1 MSEPLVLNGLNGVN
15 PLAFLAALG
24 SLRTAAEVFESA
36 RLAWR
41 VVGGAWRPILTGCPV
56 TEEELSK
63 RLFQRLKE
71 LSMAPF
77 EADTKLPFSRAE
89 LEKRFR
95 ALQRGYKDDQRRI
108 ADLWA
113 ALGSDAH
120 ADEDGMF
127 ADTAFRLVR
136 SGDSAGNGLPV
147 YALNIARATTRE
159 ALSRALF
166 RAWDYQDQSK
176 SRSLRLDPVDDQRY
190 ALRWKNPSKSGLED
204 GPGTMLGA
212 NRLALEGL
220 GLFPTMCVGR
230 TVVTTG
236 FQKDRSGSIWF
247 VWPIWTVALSTDE
260 IRSALAAAELKL
272 ESLDHISLRR
282 RGVEEVFK
290 SQRIAQNQYYS
301 NLTWGV
307 PV

>member
-1 MSEPLVLNGLNGVN
+1 MSEPLVLRGLNGVN

-24 SLRTAAEVFESA
+24 SLRTAAAVFEGV

-41 VVGGAWRPILTGCPV
+41 VETGAWRPVLTGCPV
-56 TEEELSK
+56 TDEQFSERIFHRLQEL
-63 RLFQRLKE
+63 LL
-71 LSMAPF
+71 APF
-77 EADTKLPFSRAE
+77 EADTKLPFSRME
-89 LEKRFR
+89 LAKQLQ
-95 ALQRGYKDDQRRI
+95 ALQAGYRDDQRRV

-120 ADEDGMF
+120 ADKEGTF
-127 ADTAFRLVR
+127 SDTAFRMVR
-136 SGDSAGNGLPV
+136 SGDSAGNGLPA
-147 YALNIARATTRE
+147 YALNIARATTQE
-159 ALSRALF
+159 ALTKTLF
-166 RAWDYQDQSK
+166 RAWDYQDESK

-220 GLFPTMCVGR
+220 SFFPTMCIGQA
-230 TVVTTG
+230 VVTTG
-236 FQKDRSGSIWF
+236 FQKDKSGNIWF
-247 VWPIWTVALSTDE
+247 VWPIWTPALSADE
-260 IRSALAAAELKL
+260 VRSVLSAIELRL
-272 ESLDHISLRR
+272 ESFDRASLRS
-282 RGVEEVFK
+282 RGIEEVFK

-307 PV
+307 AV